1 MSRKYLERLGWFTA
15 ALSSARRMVLVGFA
29 SLSGAG
35 VALADAPPSNHRNFV
50 ACPIVR
56 DTSTVPCWL
65 AEYEGQTYF
74 LTIQTDV
81 SAPVNPP
88 WLGHKVL
95 VEGTVSNE
103 PNICGGIVLKPV
115 TLSVMQELDG
125 SCNTILPAEERY
137 NLPFEA
143 PRPPGPSMGRLAFGD
158 PVMKPEAQQAA
169 GPQSFELRY
178 EFDSLVMFRHAQLLQ
193 KIFEHARQAGAT
205 SVTITGYRGATL
217 LSNGQLMRE
226 DKDIGRRRAEQ
237 VAELLRGAGLDQLKY
252 DVQWKDEVKRAKGV
266 EDAALRRVQVVVS
279 R

>member
-1 MSRKYLERLGWFTA
+1 MIRRVVTVTLLIFAVA
-15 ALSSARRMVLVGFA
+15 ASAA
-29 SLSGAG
+29 K
-35 VALADAPPSNHRNFV
+35 PPTDRRNFV

-95 VEGTVSNE
+95 VEGTVSDE

-115 TLSVMQELDG
+115 TLSVMHELDG

-158 PVMKPEAQQAA
+158 PVMKPKAEQAEE
-169 GPQSFELRY
+169 PRSFELRY
-178 EFDSLVMFRHAQLLQ
+178 EFDSMVMFRHAQPLQ
-193 KIFEHARQAGAT
+193 KILEHAKQTAAT
-205 SVTITGYRGATL
+205 QVTITGYRGATL
-217 LSNGQLMRE
+217 LSNGQLMQE
-226 DKDIGRRRAEQ
+226 HKDIGRRRAEQ
-237 VAELLRGAGLDQLKY
+237 VAELLRGAGLDNLKY
-252 DVQWKDEVKRAKGV
+252 DVQWKDEAKRAKGV

>member
-1 MSRKYLERLGWFTA
+1 MIRRIVTLALLSFAVA
-15 ALSSARRMVLVGFA
+15 APAA
-29 SLSGAG
+29 K
-35 VALADAPPSNHRNFV
+35 PPSNHRNFV

-115 TLSVMQELDG
+115 TLSVMHELDG
-125 SCNTILPAEERY
+125 SCNTILPAEDRY
-137 NLPFEA
+137 NLPFEP

-158 PVMKPEAQQAA
+158 PVMKPKAEQET
-169 GPQSFELRY
+169 GPRAFELRY
-178 EFDSLVMFRHAQLLQ
+178 GFDSMVMFRHAQPLQ
-193 KIFEHARQAGAT
+193 KILEHAKQTGAKQ
-205 SVTITGYRGATL
+205 VTITGYRGATL
-217 LSNGQLMRE
+217 LSNGQLMQEHRE
-226 DKDIGRRRAEQ
+226 IGRRRAEQ
-237 VAELLRGAGLDQLKY
+237 VAELLRGAGLEDIHY
-252 DVQWKDEVKRAKGV
+252 DVQWKDEVRRAKGV

-279 R
+279 P

>member
-1 MSRKYLERLGWFTA
+1 MIRRVVSL
-15 ALSSARRMVLVGFA
+15 ALFA
-29 SLSGAG
+29 CIG
-35 VALADAPPSNHRNFV
+35 VASAAAPPANHRNFV

-95 VEGTVSNE
+95 VEGTISNE

-115 TLSVMQELDG
+115 TLSVMHELDG

-143 PRPPGPSMGRLAFGD
+143 PRPPGPSKGRLAFGD
-158 PVMKPEAQQAA
+158 PVMKPKAEQAA
-169 GPQSFELRY
+169 GPRSFELRY
-178 EFDSLVMFRHAQLLQ
+178 EFDSMVMFRHAQPLQ
-193 KIFEHARQAGAT
+193 QIFEHAKQTGAT
-205 SVTITGYRGATL
+205 NISITGYRAATL
-217 LSNGQLMRE
+217 LSNGQLMQE
-226 DKDIGRRRAEQ
+226 DKEIGRRRAEQ
-237 VAELLRGAGLDQLKY
+237 VAELLRGAGLVDVKY
-252 DVQWKDEVKRAKGV
+252 DVHWKDEVKRAKGV
-266 EDAALRRVQVVVS
+266 EDASLRRVQVVVS
-279 R
+279 AAKRTE